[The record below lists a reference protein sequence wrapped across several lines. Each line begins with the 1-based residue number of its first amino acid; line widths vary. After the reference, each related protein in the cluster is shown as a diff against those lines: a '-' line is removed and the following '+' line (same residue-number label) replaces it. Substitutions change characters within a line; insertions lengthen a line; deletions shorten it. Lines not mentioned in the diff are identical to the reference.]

1 LTISK
6 LIYMPFLT
14 IQLLQSRLTRSS
26 LSTDQPGNILCCF
39 LCQKEEHSV
48 ITAFFLCLSIQR
60 IDETFHAC
68 ITACIRV
75 NKSLA
80 ITGSRHFL
88 LHVGRQSGDD
98 LLIPAG
104 IISVNACPDTGLA
117 KHPIH
122 YGFLLQLVCG
132 SVSAFDFLDYKF
144 TPLFQKFVIQLL
156 HKYTMLRRNCQ

>member
-1 LTISK
+1 MTISK

-98 LLIPAG
+98 LLIPPAL
-104 IISVNACPDTGLA
+104 SP
-117 KHPIH
+117 
-122 YGFLLQLVCG
+122 
-132 SVSAFDFLDYKF
+132 
-144 TPLFQKFVIQLL
+144 
-156 HKYTMLRRNCQ
+156 